1 MVVLNV
7 VNCPQQL
14 RGDLTKWMLE
24 INTGVYV
31 GKLNAKVREEIW
43 QRVCDNI
50 KNGQATMVYSCNN
63 EQGYGFYTHNMTW
76 KPVDYDG
83 ITLIKKYA
91 LLGDESRNTDTGGLK
106 KGFSKAAKHRLLSVG
121 RRIKEPEYVVI
132 DLETT
137 GLDPSVDKIIEV
149 GLVHVKQGVIVNQYH
164 CYVNTTRNISDE
176 IKKLTGITNQI
187 LEKEGMTEEKAFE
200 DTMRFIE
207 QKEIVGYN
215 TKFDISFLEALGSR
229 MNQDLA
235 ITKCKDIMDI
245 ARRKIKGLENYKLKT
260 VADYFA
266 CDTTTMHRALQD
278 CMLIHKVYEELN
290 KM

>member
-50 KNGQATMVYSCNN
+50 KNGQASMVYSCNN
-63 EQGYGFYTHNMTW
+63 EQGYGFYTHNTTW
-76 KPVDYDG
+76 KPIDYDG
-83 ITLIKKYA
+83 VILIKKHA
-91 LLGDESRNTDTGGLK
+91 TLGGDSRNTDVGGLK
-106 KGFSKAAKHRLLSVG
+106 KGFSKAAKHRLLSAG
-121 RRIKEPEYVVI
+121 RRIREPEYVVI

-137 GLDPSVDKIIEV
+137 GLDPSVDIIIEV
-149 GLVHVKQGVIVNQYH
+149 GLVHVKQGVAVNQYH
-164 CYVNTTRNISDE
+164 CYVNTTRSIPDE

-187 LEKEGMTEEKAFE
+187 LEKEGVTEEKAFE
-200 DTMRFIE
+200 DIMRFIG
-207 QKEIVGYN
+207 QKEIVGYD
-215 TKFDISFLEALGSR
+215 TRFDISFLEAMGSR
-229 MNQDLA
+229 INQDLT
-235 ITKCKDIMDI
+235 ITKCKDIMDM
-245 ARRKIKGLENYKLKT
+245 ARRKIKGLENYKLKAI
-260 VADYFA
+260 ADYFA
-266 CDTTTMHRALQD
+266 CDASMMYRALQD

>member
-50 KNGQATMVYSCNN
+50 KNGQASMVYSCNN
-63 EQGYGFYTHNMTW
+63 EQGYDFYTHNMTW

-91 LLGDESRNTDTGGLK
+91 LLGDENRNTDSGGLK
-106 KGFSKAAKHRLLSVG
+106 KGFSKAAKQRLLSAG
-121 RRIKEPEYVVI
+121 RRIKESEYVVI

-149 GLVHVKQGVIVNQYH
+149 GLVYVKQGMIVNQYH
-164 CYVNTTRNISDE
+164 CYINTMQNISDE
-176 IKKLTGITNQI
+176 IEKLTGITNQI
-187 LEKEGMTEEKAFE
+187 LEKEGVTEEKAFE

-229 MNQDLA
+229 MGQDLT
-235 ITKCKDIMDI
+235 ITKCKDIMDM

-266 CDTTTMHRALQD
+266 CDTSTMHRALQD
-278 CMLIHKVYEELN
+278 CILIHEVYEELN

>member
-31 GKLNAKVREEIW
+31 GRLNAKVREEIW

-50 KNGQATMVYSCNN
+50 KNGQASMVYSCNN
-63 EQGYGFYTHNMTW
+63 EQGYDFYTHNVTW

-91 LLGDESRNTDTGGLK
+91 LSGDENSNTDTGGLK
-106 KGFSKAAKHRLLSVG
+106 KGFSKATKHRLLSVG
-121 RRIKEPEYVVI
+121 RKIKEPEYVVI

-149 GLVHVKQGVIVNQYH
+149 GLVHVKQGAVVNQYH

-176 IKKLTGITNQI
+176 VKKLTGITNQI
-187 LEKEGMTEEKAFE
+187 LEMEGVTEEKAFE

-215 TKFDISFLEALGSR
+215 IKFDISFLEALGSR
-229 MNQDLA
+229 MNQDLT
-235 ITKCKDIMDI
+235 ITKCKDIMDM

-260 VADYFA
+260 VADYFS
-266 CDTTTMHRALQD
+266 CDISTMHRALQD

>member
-31 GKLNAKVREEIW
+31 GKLNAKIREEIW

-50 KNGQATMVYSCNN
+50 KSGQASMVYSCNN
-63 EQGYGFYTHNMTW
+63 EQGYDFYTHNTTW

-83 ITLIKKYA
+83 ITLIKKHA
-91 LLGDESRNTDTGGLK
+91 LLGDENRNTDAGGLK
-106 KGFSKAAKHRLLSVG
+106 KGFSKAAKYRQLSAG
-121 RRIKEPEYVVI
+121 RRIKEPEYVVL

-137 GLDPSVDKIIEV
+137 GLNPSVDKIIEV
-149 GLVHVKQGVIVNQYH
+149 GLVHVKQGMIVNQYH
-164 CYVNTTRNISDE
+164 CYVNTTQKISDQIE
-176 IKKLTGITNQI
+176 KLTGITNQI
-187 LEKEGMTEEKAFE
+187 LEKEGVTEEKAFE
-200 DTMRFIE
+200 DIMLFIE

-215 TKFDISFLEALGSR
+215 IKFDISFLEALGSR
-229 MNQDLA
+229 MNQDLT
-235 ITKCKDIMDI
+235 ITRCKDIMDM

-266 CDTTTMHRALQD
+266 CDTSTMHRALQD

>member
-43 QRVCDNI
+43 HRVCDNI

-91 LLGDESRNTDTGGLK
+91 LSGDENRNTDVGGLR
-106 KGFSKAAKHRLLSVG
+106 KGFSKAAKHRLYSVG
-121 RRIKEPEYVVI
+121 TRIKEPEYVVI

-137 GLDPSVDKIIEV
+137 GLNPSVDEIIEV
-149 GLVHVKQGVIVNQYH
+149 GLVYVKQGVIVNQYH
-164 CYVNTTRNISDE
+164 CYVKTTRNISDE
-176 IKKLTGITNQI
+176 IKELTGITNQV
-187 LEKEGMTEEKAFE
+187 LEKEGVTEEKAFE
-200 DTMRFIE
+200 DTMKFIE

-215 TKFDISFLEALGSR
+215 IKFDISFLETLGSR
-229 MNQDLA
+229 MNQDLT

-266 CDTTTMHRALQD
+266 CDTSTMHRALQD

>member
-50 KNGQATMVYSCNN
+50 KSGQASMVYSCNN
-63 EQGYGFYTHNMTW
+63 EQGYDFYTHNMTW

-91 LLGDESRNTDTGGLK
+91 LLGDEKRKTDAGGLK

-121 RRIKEPEYVVI
+121 TRIKELEYVVI

-137 GLDPSVDKIIEV
+137 GLDPAVDEIIEV

-164 CYVNTTRNISDE
+164 CYVKPTRNISDE
-176 IKKLTGITNQI
+176 IKRLTGITNQI
-187 LEKEGMTEEKAFE
+187 LEEEGVTAEKAFE

-229 MNQDLA
+229 MNRDLT
-235 ITKCKDIMDI
+235 ITKCKDILDM
-245 ARRKIKGLENYKLKT
+245 ARRKIRGLENYKLKT
-260 VADYFA
+260 VADYFE
-266 CDTTTMHRALQD
+266 CDTSMMHRALQD

>member
-7 VNCPQQL
+7 VNCPGQL

-31 GKLNAKVREEIW
+31 GRLNAKVREEIW

-50 KNGQATMVYSCNN
+50 KNGQASMVYSCNN
-63 EQGYGFYTHNMTW
+63 EQGYDFYTHNTTW

-83 ITLIKKYA
+83 VTLIKKYA
-91 LLGDESRNTDTGGLK
+91 SSGDENGNDASGGLK
-106 KGFSKAAKHRLLSVG
+106 RGFSKAAKHRLFSAG
-121 RRIKEPEYVVI
+121 SRIKESEYVVI

-149 GLVHVKQGVIVNQYH
+149 GLVHVRQGVIVDQYH
-164 CYVNTTRNISDE
+164 CYVNTTRKLSDD

-187 LEKEGMTEEKAFE
+187 LVKEGVTEEKAFE
-200 DTMRFIE
+200 DTMRFIGR
-207 QKEIVGYN
+207 KEIVGYN
-215 TKFDISFLEALGSR
+215 VKFDISFLEALGSR
-229 MNQDLA
+229 MDQDLT
-235 ITKCKDIMDI
+235 ITKCRDIMDM

-266 CDTTTMHRALQD
+266 CDTSTMHRALQD
-278 CMLIHKVYEELN
+278 CMLIYKIYEELN
-290 KM
+290 EM

>member
-7 VNCPQQL
+7 VNCPQHL

-50 KNGQATMVYSCNN
+50 KNGQASMVYSCNN
-63 EQGYGFYTHNMTW
+63 EQGYDFYTHNMTW

-91 LLGDESRNTDTGGLK
+91 LLGDENRNTDCGGLK
-106 KGFSKAAKHRLLSVG
+106 KGFSKAARHRLLSVG
-121 RRIKEPEYVVI
+121 RKIKESEYVVI

-149 GLVHVKQGVIVNQYH
+149 GLVHVKQGVIQNQYH
-164 CYVNTTRNISDE
+164 CYVNTMRNIPDE
-176 IKKLTGITNQI
+176 IKKLTGITNQVI
-187 LEKEGMTEEKAFE
+187 EKEGVTEEKAFE

-229 MNQDLA
+229 IGQDLT
-235 ITKCKDIMDI
+235 ITKCKDIMDM

-266 CDTTTMHRALQD
+266 CDTSTMHRALQD
-278 CMLIHKVYEELN
+278 CILIHEVYEELN

>member
-50 KNGQATMVYSCNN
+50 KNGQASMVYSCNN
-63 EQGYGFYTHNMTW
+63 EQGYDFYTHNMTW

-91 LLGDESRNTDTGGLK
+91 LLGDENRNTDAGGLK

-149 GLVHVKQGVIVNQYH
+149 GLVHVRQGVIVNQYH

-187 LEKEGMTEEKAFE
+187 LEKEGVTEEKAFE

-215 TKFDISFLEALGSR
+215 TKFDISFLEALGNR
-229 MNQDLA
+229 MNQDLT
-235 ITKCKDIMDI
+235 ITKCKDIMDM

-266 CDTTTMHRALQD
+266 CDTSTMHRALQD